1 MSVVQEKSDAIEIEN
16 LNKTFKTESGG
27 LNVLN
32 NINLS
37 VKQGEF
43 LSIVGSSGCGKS
55 TLLRIIVGLDRD
67 YVGDIL
73 SYGKAVNGPGIDR
86 GMVFQ
91 ESRLFPWLTVEKNI
105 EFGISKK
112 MSKEEKR
119 KLVYE
124 QLDLVELTNFA
135 KSYPS
140 QLSGG
145 MKQRI
150 SIARSLI
157 NKPKLL
163 LLDEPFGALDAMTR
177 INMQQEILKIW
188 KKENTTMILV
198 THDIDEAVYLGDR
211 VVVLSSRPGRIKKI
225 IPVDLSR
232 PRDRSS
238 YDFTRIK
245 SQIYDEFFTKME
257 NPFSYNI

>member
-1 MSVVQEKSDAIEIEN
+1 MGTDENYEAVKIEN
-16 LNKTFKTESGG
+16 LNKDFKVDNGY

-32 NINLS
+32 DISLS
-37 VKQGEF
+37 VRPGEF
-43 LSIVGSSGCGKS
+43 LSIVGASGCGKS
-55 TLLRIIVGLDRD
+55 TLLRTIVGLDTN
-67 YVGDIL
+67 YKGNIY
-73 SYGKAVNGPGIDR
+73 SYGKPVKGPGIDR

-112 MSKEEKR
+112 LSKKEK
-119 KLVYE
+119 KELVNE
-124 QLDLVELTNFA
+124 QLELVELQGFA
-135 KSYPS
+135 KSYPE

-150 SIARSLI
+150 SIARSTL

-188 KKENTTMILV
+188 KRQNTTMILV
-198 THDIDEAVYLGDR
+198 THDIDEAIYLGDR
-211 VVVLSSRPGRIKKI
+211 VIVLSSRPGKIKRMIK
-225 IPVDLSR
+225 VELSR
-232 PRDRSS
+232 PRDRGS
-238 YDFTRIK
+238 YDFSRIK
-245 SQIYDEFFTKME
+245 SEIYNEFFTKVE

>member
-1 MSVVQEKSDAIEIEN
+1 MNKSEKAIEIKD
-16 LNKTFKTESGG
+16 LNKTFKIDSGE

-32 NINLS
+32 DLNLS
-37 VKQGEF
+37 VDAGEF

-55 TLLRIIVGLDRD
+55 TLLRMIVGLDKNFS
-67 YVGDIL
+67 GSIL
-73 SYGKAVNGPGIDR
+73 SYGKSIKGAGVDR

-105 EFGISKK
+105 AFGISKK
-112 MSKEEKR
+112 LSNSEKKE
-119 KLVYE
+119 
-124 QLDLVELTNFA
+124 LVEEELELVGLRNFA
-135 KSYPS
+135 KAYPS

-150 SIARSLI
+150 SIARALV

-188 KKENTTMILV
+188 EKQKTTMILV
-198 THDIDEAVYLGDR
+198 THDIDEAIYLGDR
-211 VVVLSSRPGRIKKI
+211 VVVLSSRPGKIKKI
-225 IPVDLSR
+225 VPVNLSR

-238 YDFTRIK
+238 YDFTYVK
-245 SQIYDEFFTKME
+245 SEIYNEFFTKVE
-257 NPFSYNI
+257 NPFSYTI